1 MAAMTTEKCSECK
14 GRGLIQM
21 RGISALCS
29 CPTCGGR
36 GFLPALATTTDRQ
49 QLDAGMHYPHQQG
62 RDEEREAILSLGRF
76 MIAALDDGTKRDGV
90 KARALEVFLHAIEQG
105 HHLKASESPDPEMM
119 EAMP

>member
-1 MAAMTTEKCSECK
+1 
-14 GRGLIQM
+14 M

-29 CPTCGGR
+29 CPTCGGK
-36 GFLPALATTTDRQ
+36 GLWSGNTDRE
-49 QLDAGMHYPHQQG
+49 QLKAGFHDPHQQG
-62 RDEEREAILSLGRF
+62 RDEERGAILSLGRF